1 MNVTL
6 REGPVDKRP
15 RVLCVDDE
23 PAVLD
28 SLRRQLHREF
38 AIVGVESGS
47 EALALLAEDA
57 PFPVLMSDMRM
68 PGLDG
73 AAVLEQARSIRPDTV
88 RVLLTGQAD
97 IDDAIAAVN
106 DGNIFRFLVK
116 PCPRPV
122 LLKALSDAVGQHRM
136 ITAERELL
144 EQTLR
149 GSVAALLETLSLAN
163 PVAFARAA
171 RIQQIVRQLID
182 ATGPENAWC
191 IEIAAMLSQIGT
203 VVLAPATLA
212 KLNTGAL
219 LRPEE
224 ELQVRVLPWHAERLL
239 AHVPRL
245 EPVRQIIHD
254 QAIPYERSESAHAL
268 EDARSGKELQ
278 LQRTTATGAQML
290 RVAVDL
296 EALESRGARRHAA
309 LSTMGRRLGSYDPTL
324 IKALLTGLEPETDET
339 GALPVL
345 TLMLDELRPGMTIA
359 RDVTDSAGRLLVGR
373 GYKVTESLMERIRNW
388 KDGTAV
394 SEPIYV
400 SSE

>member
-1 MNVTL
+1 
-6 REGPVDKRP
+6 
-15 RVLCVDDE
+15 
-23 PAVLD
+23 VLD
-28 SLRRQLHREF
+28 SLRRQLHKEF
-38 AIVGVESGS
+38 AIVGVESGV
-47 EALALLAEDA
+47 EALALLNEGP
-57 PFPVLMSDMRM
+57 PFAVLMSDMRM

-73 AAVLEQARSIRPDTV
+73 AAVLEQARSVQPDTV

-122 LLKALSDAVGQHRM
+122 LLKALSDAVSQHRM

-144 EQTLR
+144 ELTLR
-149 GSVAALLETLSLAN
+149 GSVAALLETLSVAN

-171 RIQQIVRQLID
+171 RIQQIVRQMIE
-182 ATGPENAWC
+182 ATAPENAWC

-203 VVLAPATLA
+203 VVLAPSTLA
-212 KLNTGAL
+212 KLNSGTRL
-219 LRPEE
+219 TPEE
-224 ELQVRVLPWHAERLL
+224 ELQVRVIPWHAERLL

-245 EPVRQIIHD
+245 EVVRQIIHD
-254 QAIPYERSESAHAL
+254 QAVPYERCEPAHP
-268 EDARSGKELQ
+268 EGSRSGNESELV
-278 LQRTTATGAQML
+278 RTAATGAQIL

-296 EALESRGARRHAA
+296 EALESGGAHRHAA
-309 LSTMGRRLGSYDPTL
+309 LTTMGRRLGSYDPTL
-324 IKALLTGLEPETDET
+324 LKALLASVELEIGDAD
-339 GALPVL
+339 ALPLL
-345 TLMLDELRPGMTIA
+345 TLMVNELKPGMTIA

-388 KDGTAV
+388 KMGSAV
-394 SEPIYV
+394 REPIYV